1 MKIVKFLKNH
11 SPYMEG
17 EVAEF
22 ADEDADV
29 RIQSGVAELVKEVK
43 VQPDRR
49 TVERVDADGHVI
61 IEARQVPQDLERNV
75 DLPPTEAGGVA
86 KDEAHMSEEEK
97 KKAKLAE
104 EGKSPEEVEAK
115 SVDQPPVNKQV
126 QAAPKKK

>member
-1 MKIVKFLKNH
+1 MKVVKFLKNH
-11 SPYMEG
+11 SPYMAG
-17 EVAEF
+17 EVA
-22 ADEDADV
+22 EDADV
-29 RIQSGVAELVKEVK
+29 RIQAGVAELVREVK

-61 IEARQVPQDLERNV
+61 IEARTVPDDLERNV

-86 KDEAHMSEEEK
+86 KDESHMTDEEK

-104 EGKSPEEVEAK
+104 EGKSSEEVQAR

-126 QAAPKKK
+126 QSAPNKK